1 MTSVA
6 LGHKAEEL
14 DGERGAVAAGGG
26 GQRRRGVMEKAV
38 AGAGVVALQQS
49 VE

>member
-1 MTSVA
+1 VTSVA

-26 GQRRRGVMEKAV
+26 GRKAV